1 MELRQMELGRM
12 GVWYAA
18 DKLEPAQ
25 WIDWITTVER
35 FGYDMQWYS
44 EATGFESM
52 ALGSF
57 LLCQTTRLKLG
68 SSIANI
74 YARDAIASRNGTK
87 TLNRISNNRYVLG
100 LGVSHVPLVERF
112 RGHQYGRP
120 VATMR
125 SYLEQMRAGQD
136 DADSLPVVIAAL
148 GPRML
153 ELAAELT
160 WGAIPY
166 NVTPEHTAHAR
177 SILGPDKWLVVEQK
191 ICLEPDA
198 GKALELARNE
208 LSRYMVLP
216 NYRNN
221 WLRHGFTEA
230 ELQDGGSERFLNAMV
245 VWGSQATIEARL
257 QEHFDAGATQV
268 CIQPVH
274 PQGDVERAK
283 AMLEAFAP
291 SHAS

>member
-1 MELRQMELGRM
+1 MELGAM

-25 WIDWITTVER
+25 WIDFVATVER
-35 FGYDMQWYS
+35 LGYDTQWYS
-44 EATGFESM
+44 EATGYESM

-57 LLCQTTRLKLG
+57 LLSNTSRLKLG

-74 YARDAIASRNGTK
+74 YARDAVASRNGMK
-87 TLNRISNNRYVLG
+87 TLGRISNDRYVLG
-100 LGVSHVPLVERF
+100 LGVSHIPLVERF
-112 RGHQYGRP
+112 RGHHYGRP

-125 SYLEQMRAGQD
+125 SYLEQMRADQAN
-136 DADSLPVVIAAL
+136 ADTWPVVIAAL

-160 WGAIPY
+160 RGAIPY
-166 NVTPEHTAHAR
+166 NVTPDHTAQAR
-177 SILGPDKWLVVEQK
+177 AILGPDKWLAVEQK
-191 ICLEPDA
+191 ICLETNTNR
-198 GKALELARNE
+198 ALELARSE

-221 WLRHGFTEA
+221 WLRLGFTEVD
-230 ELQDGGSERFLNAMV
+230 LQDGGSERFLNAMV
-245 VWGSQATIEARL
+245 VWGNEATISARI

-274 PQGDVERAK
+274 PPGDIDRAK

-291 SHAS
+291 AG

>member
-1 MELRQMELGRM
+1 MELGAM

-18 DKLEPAQ
+18 DKLEPAH
-25 WIDWITTVER
+25 WIDFVTTVER
-35 FGYDMQWYS
+35 LGYDTQWYS
-44 EATGFESM
+44 EATGYESM

-57 LLCQTTRLKLG
+57 LLSNTSRLKLG

-74 YARDAIASRNGTK
+74 YARDAVASRNGMI
-87 TLNRISNNRYVLG
+87 TLGRISNDRYVLG
-100 LGVSHVPLVERF
+100 LGVSHIPLVERF
-112 RGHQYGRP
+112 RGHNYGRP

-125 SYLEQMRAGQD
+125 SYLEQMRAEQAN
-136 DADSLPVVIAAL
+136 ADTWPVVIAAL

-160 WGAIPY
+160 RGAIPY
-166 NVTPEHTAHAR
+166 NVTPDHTAQAR
-177 SILGPDKWLVVEQK
+177 AILGPDKWLAVEQK
-191 ICLEPDA
+191 ICLETNTNR
-198 GKALELARNE
+198 ALELARAE

-221 WLRHGFTEA
+221 WLRLGFTEVD
-230 ELQDGGSERFLNAMV
+230 LQDGGSERFLNAMV
-245 VWGSQATIEARL
+245 VWGNEATISARI

-274 PQGDVERAK
+274 PPGDIDRAK

-291 SHAS
+291 AG

>member
-1 MELRQMELGRM
+1 MELGAM

-18 DKLEPAQ
+18 DKLEPAD
-25 WIDWITTVER
+25 WIDFVTTVER
-35 FGYDMQWYS
+35 LGYDTQWYS
-44 EATGFESM
+44 EATGYESM

-57 LLCQTTRLKLG
+57 LLSNTSRLKLG

-74 YARDAIASRNGTK
+74 YARDAVASRNGMK
-87 TLNRISNNRYVLG
+87 TLSRLSNDRYVLG
-100 LGVSHVPLVERF
+100 LGVSHIPLVERF
-112 RGHQYGRP
+112 RGHHYGRP

-125 SYLEQMRAGQD
+125 SYLERMRADQAN
-136 DADSLPVVIAAL
+136 ADTWPVVIAAL

-160 WGAIPY
+160 RGAIPY
-166 NVTPEHTAHAR
+166 NVTPDHTAQAR
-177 SILGPDKWLVVEQK
+177 AILGPDKWLAVEQK
-191 ICLEPDA
+191 ICLETNTNR
-198 GKALELARNE
+198 ALELARGE

-221 WLRHGFTEA
+221 WLRLGFTEVD
-230 ELQDGGSERFLNAMV
+230 LQDGGSERFLNAMV
-245 VWGSQATIEARL
+245 VWGNEATISARI

-274 PQGDVERAK
+274 PPGDIDRAK

-291 SHAS
+291 AG

>member
-1 MELRQMELGRM
+1 MELGAM

-25 WIDWITTVER
+25 WIDFVNTVER
-35 FGYDMQWYS
+35 FGYDTQWYS
-44 EATGFESM
+44 EAMGFESM

-57 LLCQTTRLKLG
+57 LLSHTTRLKLG

-74 YARDAIASRNGTK
+74 YARDAIASRNGLK
-87 TLNRISNNRYVLG
+87 TLGRISNDRYVLG
-100 LGVSHVPLVERF
+100 LGVSHIPMVETF
-112 RGHQYGRP
+112 RGHAYGRP

-125 SYLEQMRAGQD
+125 NYLDQMRAEQS
-136 DADSLPVVIAAL
+136 DADEWPVVIAAL

-153 ELAAELT
+153 ELAAERT
-160 WGAIPY
+160 RGAIPY
-166 NVTPEHTAHAR
+166 NVTPEHTAQAR
-177 SILGPDKWLVVEQK
+177 SILGPAKWLAVEQK
-191 ICLEPDA
+191 ICLEADA
-198 GKALELARNE
+198 SKALELARTE
-208 LSRYMVLP
+208 LARYMVLP

-221 WLRHGFTEA
+221 WLRMGFTEA
-230 ELQDGGSERFLNAMV
+230 DLQDGGSERFLNAMV
-245 VWGSQATIEARL
+245 VWGNEATISARI

-274 PQGDVERAK
+274 PQGDIERAK

-291 SHAS
+291 TKVS

>member
-1 MELRQMELGRM
+1 MENGTL

-18 DKLEPAQ
+18 DKLQPAQ
-25 WIDWITTVER
+25 WLDFVATVER
-35 FGYDMQWYS
+35 LGYDTQWYS
-44 EATGFESM
+44 EAMGFESM

-57 LLCQTTRLKLG
+57 LLSHTTRLKMG

-74 YARDAIASRNGTK
+74 YARDAVASRNGLH
-87 TLNRISNNRYVLG
+87 TLARISSDRFILG
-100 LGVSHVPLVERF
+100 LGVSHIPLVERF
-112 RGHQYGRP
+112 RGHAYGRP

-125 SYLEQMRAGQD
+125 DYLEQLRADQSG
-136 DADSLPVVIAAL
+136 ADTWPVVIAAL

-160 WGAIPY
+160 RGAIPY
-166 NVTPEHTAHAR
+166 NVTPEHTAQAR

-191 ICLEPDA
+191 ICLETDT
-198 GKALELARNE
+198 GKALQLARAE
-208 LSRYMVLP
+208 LSRYMTLP

-221 WLRHGFTEA
+221 WLRLGFSETD
-230 ELQDGGSERFLNAMV
+230 LQDGGNERFLNAMV
-245 VWGSQATIEARL
+245 AWGNEATIGARI

-274 PQGDVERAK
+274 PQGDIERAK
-283 AMLEAFAP
+283 AILEAFAP
-291 SHAS
+291 AL

>member
-1 MELRQMELGRM
+1 MDIGKL
-12 GVWYAA
+12 GVWYGA

-25 WIDWITTVER
+25 WIEWITTVDR
-35 FGYDMQWYS
+35 LGYDTQWYS

-57 LLCQTTRLKLG
+57 LLCQTSRLKLG

-74 YARDAIASRNGTK
+74 YARDAIASRNGAK
-87 TLNRISNNRYVLG
+87 SLNRISNNRYILG
-100 LGVSHVPLVERF
+100 LGVSHIPLVEHF
-112 RGHQYGRP
+112 RGHHYGRP

-136 DADSLPVVIAAL
+136 DADALPVVVAAL

-208 LSRYMVLP
+208 LSRYMALP

-221 WLRHGFTEA
+221 WLRHGFAEA
-230 ELQDGGSERFLNAMV
+230 DLQDGGNARFLNAMV
-245 VWGSQATIEARL
+245 AWGSQATIEARL

-274 PQGDVERAK
+274 PQGDIERAL

-291 SHAS
+291 DRAS